1 MKIWISERRGKRLL
15 GAIAK
20 AIGQLRA
27 GHLCGVILAAGLVAC
42 STTPGTLVD
51 ARSEVFSPVISKNG
65 DPQTVAVFVNWHQGC
80 VFGECDTPE
89 VELQNQAA
97 ACIQSGLR
105 RVNPDVRAIP
115 GPGQLPQDTS
125 ALVADPREK
134 GHPDLRFDADLVS
147 KLRKE
152 GIQYAVILDVYR
164 TLGTSAQETELELI
178 DTQVPSAIVRR
189 KSRRSVRVRA
199 EAILIELDSR
209 RWLAR
214 IRRDFRDYRDHAAS
228 FVLLK
233 FLYPIP
239 RFLEFEAT
247 RSTAGLSA
255 CEKVGEGLGNVLS
268 GQQGLAR
275 LETKGTFVTCKSSP
289 QVSRRIAAGQCSGDQ
304 CPVLA
309 ELCY

>member
-1 MKIWISERRGKRLL
+1 MNIRISERRGKRLL
-15 GAIAK
+15 GAIAVV
-20 AIGQLRA
+20 ICQLRA

-51 ARSEVFSPVISKNG
+51 ARSEVFSPVISKDG

-80 VFGECDTPE
+80 VFGECDTPQ

-115 GPGQLPQDTS
+115 GPEQLPQDTS
-125 ALVADPREK
+125 ALVADPREE

-164 TLGTSAQETELELI
+164 TLGPSAQVTTLKGI
-178 DTQVPSAIVRR
+178 YDPKVPSAIVWRQ
-189 KSRRSVRVRA
+189 SRRSVRVRA

-214 IRRDFRDYRDHAAS
+214 IRRDFRDVRDHTAS
-228 FVLLK
+228 IVVFY

-239 RFLEFEAT
+239 RSFEAS
-247 RSTAGLSA
+247 RSSAGLSA
-255 CEKVGEGLGNVLS
+255 CEKVGEGLGNVFS

-275 LETKGTFVTCKSSP
+275 LETKGTFVTCKTTP

-304 CPVLA
+304 CPVLR